1 MVEGGKACRKLV
13 NPIVGECDKCKI
25 PFCMTHRLYE
35 DHQCRELPTVSSF
48 SMSFAAVRKPLRRIH
63 LANLH
68 VSQTKMELYQANA
81 AQLLKEQTQVVKI

>member
-35 DHQCRELPTVSSF
+35 DHQCRELPTVSYLSPH
-48 SMSFAAVRKPLRRIH
+48 SPHEPSTRTY
-63 LANLH
+63 LANVLS
-68 VSQTKMELYQANA
+68 VVPQTKMELYQANA

>member
-35 DHQCRELPTVSSF
+35 DHQCRELPTVSYLSPHEP
-48 SMSFAAVRKPLRRIH
+48 STRTH
-63 LANLH
+63 LANVLS
-68 VSQTKMELYQANA
+68 VVPQTKMELYQANA

>member
-35 DHQCRELPTVSSF
+35 DHQCRELPT
-48 SMSFAAVRKPLRRIH
+48 
-63 LANLH
+63 
-68 VSQTKMELYQANA
+68 TKMELYQANA
-81 AQLLKEQTQVVKI
+81 EQLLKEQTQVVKI